1 MIPLDVR
8 RLVERQ
14 DEGVRAWHRSEAAA
28 EAALLESDG
37 GDIGPAAVAGPALRE
52 HLVNVRLWHE
62 EDEARRPD
70 VDDAAVAAVKRRIDR
85 LNQERND
92 LVERLDEALIPL
104 LDGPV
109 SGDVP
114 LHSETP
120 GAIIDRLSVLSLK
133 IYHMAEEAER
143 PDAGD
148 VHRARSGT
156 RLETLREQRADLA
169 ACLEILLE
177 DVAAGRRRVRTYRQF
192 KMYND
197 PETNPAWRKA
207 IRDEA

>member
-1 MIPLDVR
+1 MILLDVR

-28 EAALLESDG
+28 EAALSGSG
-37 GDIGPAAVAGPALRE
+37 GGEVGPAPVADAALRQ
-52 HLVNVRLWHE
+52 HLVNVRLWHQ

-92 LVERLDEALIPL
+92 LVERLDEALLPRL
-104 LDGPV
+104 GG
-109 SGDVP
+109 SESEEVP

-120 GAIIDRLSVLSLK
+120 GAIVDRLSVLSLK
-133 IYHMAEEAER
+133 IYHMGEEAER
-143 PDAGD
+143 PDAD
-148 VHRARSGT
+148 EAHRDRCRS
-156 RLETLREQRADLA
+156 RLETLLRQRADLA
-169 ACLEILLE
+169 ACLETLLD
-177 DVAAGRRRVRTYRQF
+177 DVAAGRRRIRTYRQF

-197 PETNPAWRKA
+197 PATNPAWRKA